1 MVKKAIKKR
10 NELEKGFLEEKSK
23 IKPLLLIQIPDSK
36 KNSNTD
42 MKEEMLEILS
52 KNKLTIEN
60 KKVAIYLSGENVN
73 MDEENQPFESV
84 EVLIFKQAIALG
96 WDCPRAHILAIFRDI
111 KSFAFEVQTIG
122 RICRFPEPEKGY
134 FNNNELNN
142 AYIFSNIPSIEL
154 KDNFAQSLISLHI
167 SERKKVVLMN
177 QLIYIL
183 ITQ

>member
-1 MVKKAIKKR
+1 M
-10 NELEKGFLEEKSK
+10 
-23 IKPLLLIQIPDSK
+23 
-36 KNSNTD
+36 
-42 MKEEMLEILS
+42 
-52 KNKLTIEN
+52 
-60 KKVAIYLSGENVN
+60 AIYLSGENVN

-111 KSFAFEVQTIG
+111 KSFAFEVQTIR

-154 KDNFAQSLISLHI
+154 KDNFAQSLISLH
-167 SERKKVVLMN
+167 N
-177 QLIYIL
+177 QKEKRWCL
-183 ITQ
+183 